1 MIRIRHIQYA
11 AVVLT
16 GLSLAG
22 CVSMSRSEPVS
33 AMSADWATTG
43 RVDEVTLT
51 RGELKVTPEFDGIFK
66 SRVKAKL
73 DACAKGTRPLR
84 LEAKIDRLDKA
95 NPVLTTVVAG
105 ANVLRG
111 EAQLIDIATGKP
123 VGDYKVGQ
131 TVVGGRFAIITMGQA
146 EEQMSDAFGDEL
158 CKQAFQ
164 PASKKPK

>member
-1 MIRIRHIQYA
+1 MIRIQHAAIAVA
-11 AVVLT
+11 AVS
-16 GLSLAG
+16 LSG

-33 AMSADWATTG
+33 PLSSDWATSG
-43 RVDEVTLT
+43 RVTEVNLT
-51 RGELKVTPEFDGIFK
+51 RGALKVTPEFDGIFK

-95 NPVLTTVVAG
+95 NPVVTTVVAG
-105 ANVLRG
+105 ANVMRG

-131 TVVGGRFAIITMGQA
+131 TVVGGRFAIITMGEA

-158 CKQAFQ
+158 CKQAFV
-164 PASKKPK
+164 PVAAKTK